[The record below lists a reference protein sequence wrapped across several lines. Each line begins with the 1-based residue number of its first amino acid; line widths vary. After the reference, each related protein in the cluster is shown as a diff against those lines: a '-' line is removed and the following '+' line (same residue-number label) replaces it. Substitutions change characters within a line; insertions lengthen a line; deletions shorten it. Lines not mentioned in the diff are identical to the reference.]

1 MAVVDGLRDVYYEF
15 AYKQAKESASL
26 KSYRSWDPSK

>member
-26 KSYRSWDPSK
+26 KSLLEKIRNQ